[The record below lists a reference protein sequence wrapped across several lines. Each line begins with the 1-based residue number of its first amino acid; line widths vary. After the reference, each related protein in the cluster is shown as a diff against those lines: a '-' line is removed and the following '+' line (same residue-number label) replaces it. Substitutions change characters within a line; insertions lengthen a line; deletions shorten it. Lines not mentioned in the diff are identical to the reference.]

1 MDIRTLSYALS
12 NDIGLLAFAIAGSY
26 KAINRKLDIL
36 GVAVLGFA
44 TALGGGITRDILANR
59 PPAAFS
65 GYNDILFAFAGVI
78 IAILLYKITKKDI
91 SQSIVIKMSDAV
103 GLAAFTVTGAV
114 IAYNADFNIAGIIL
128 LAASTAV
135 GGGLISDVL
144 TNKIPM
150 VLAEDFYATCSI
162 IGAVWFYVLTVLG
175 VNEDVNMSTT
185 FFVVLI
191 LRSAAVGM
199 NWHLPKV

>member
-12 NDIGLLAFAIAGSY
+12 NDIGLLAFAVAGSY
-26 KAINRKLDIL
+26 KAIDRKLDIL

-59 PPAAFS
+59 SPAAFS
-65 GYNDILFAFAGVI
+65 GYNDISFAFAGIVA
-78 IAILLYKITKKDI
+78 AILLYKVTKKDM
-91 SQSIVIKMSDAV
+91 SQTILIKMSDAV

-114 IAYNADFNIAGIIL
+114 VAYNADFNIAGIIL
-128 LAASTAV
+128 LATSTAV

-150 VLAEDFYATCSI
+150 VLAKDFYATCTI
-162 IGAVWFYVLTVLG
+162 IGAVWFYILTVLG
-175 VNEDVNMSTT
+175 VNEDVNMYTT
-185 FFVVLI
+185 FFVVFA
-191 LRSAAVGM
+191 LRAAAIVF